1 MSTDYY
7 IACKKCKVAIDV
19 ASWGLGGFQ
28 FYRGEPDCMRR
39 LHTLLEEHTI
49 GEHDIGLITE
59 HVIYDND
66 DYTTL
71 RWNRSQSDAAADDG
85 SQK

>member
-7 IACKKCKVAIDV
+7 IACKKCKEAIQV

-28 FYRGEPDCMRR
+28 FYRGEPDFLLK
-39 LHTLLEEHTI
+39 LHKLLEDHTI

-59 HVIYDND
+59 HVIDDDD
-66 DYTTL
+66 DYKIVDWK
-71 RWNRSQSDAAADDG
+71 RGA
-85 SQK
+85 